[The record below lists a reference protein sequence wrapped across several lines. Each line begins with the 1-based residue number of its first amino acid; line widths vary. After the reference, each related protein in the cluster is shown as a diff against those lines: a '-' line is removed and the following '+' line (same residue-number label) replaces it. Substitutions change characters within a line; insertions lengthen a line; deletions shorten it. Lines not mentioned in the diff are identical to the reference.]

1 MVNDMTIRQILALVV
16 LLSCCIAPQV
26 RADEPMDIGSRRE
39 LFVDNFLIDSMSGD
53 VEQFV
58 HEPQPKEVVLVTGES
73 WEGNTCAYYTIFR
86 DGDVYRMYYRGSH
99 ANEKLKGTH
108 PEVTCYAESR
118 DGVNWTKPKL
128 GLHEWEGS
136 KDNNIILV
144 GSGTHCFV
152 AFRDDNPNCSEDARY
167 KGISRGG
174 RSQKKG
180 LYAFKS
186 PDGVRW
192 SPMQKEPII
201 TNGAFDSQNLAF
213 WDPQS
218 KKYID
223 YHRTFVDGVRAIMM
237 CMSDDYLKWTEPVL
251 LKFPNTP
258 KQHLYTNAIRTY
270 ERAPHIRIGFPTR
283 YIPNGSQVEPVFMSS
298 RDGLTFKRWAKPV
311 IPRTAPKDRD
321 GNRSNYMANALVQ
334 LPGDDRHYS
343 VYGTEAYYAGPDSRL
358 RRFVYRVDGFVSL
371 QADKGGGQVVTKPV
385 TFKGNE
391 LEVNFTTSDGGVVR
405 VELLDEK
412 GKPIDG
418 FSFAECQPLSGDSID
433 MNVKWKATKNSEKS
447 LSDLAG
453 KTVQIR
459 FQLKDANLYSFRFHD

>member
-1 MVNDMTIRQILALVV
+1 
-16 LLSCCIAPQV
+16 
-26 RADEPMDIGSRRE
+26 
-39 LFVDNFLIDSMSGD
+39 
-53 VEQFV
+53 
-58 HEPQPKEVVLVTGES
+58 
-73 WEGNTCAYYTIFR
+73 
-86 DGDVYRMYYRGSH
+86 
-99 ANEKLKGTH
+99 
-108 PEVTCYAESR
+108 
-118 DGVNWTKPKL
+118 
-128 GLHEWEGS
+128 
-136 KDNNIILV
+136 
-144 GSGTHCFV
+144 
-152 AFRDDNPNCSEDARY
+152 
-167 KGISRGG
+167 
-174 RSQKKG
+174 
-180 LYAFKS
+180 
-186 PDGVRW
+186 
-192 SPMQKEPII
+192 MQKEPII